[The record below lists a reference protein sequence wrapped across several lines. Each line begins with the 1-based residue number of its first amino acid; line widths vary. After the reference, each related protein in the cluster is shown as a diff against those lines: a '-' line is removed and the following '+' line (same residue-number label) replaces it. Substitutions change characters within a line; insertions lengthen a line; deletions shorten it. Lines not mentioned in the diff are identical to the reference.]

1 MMVRAAGPNLFIAEF
16 ESEADMQRVIND
28 SPWVMGK
35 NAILLKKF
43 DPRVRPA
50 DVAFD
55 KLLLWL
61 RIYGLP
67 FPLMNLERGT
77 PLASMIGRVERMDV
91 DENGRAWGDYLR
103 VRVDVDISEPLMRWV
118 AVESSSLKKY
128 LL

>member
-50 DVAFD
+50 DVVFD
-55 KLLLWL
+55 TLAMVENLWISLPLDEL
-61 RIYGLP
+61 REGYSP
-67 FPLMNLERGT
+67 CQYDR
-77 PLASMIGRVERMDV
+77 
-91 DENGRAWGDYLR
+91 
-103 VRVDVDISEPLMRWV
+103 
-118 AVESSSLKKY
+118 
-128 LL
+128 